1 MIFLDQQRCCCL
13 NSIVCVMFS
22 LSGVEERVGEFVCYF
37 SPGLVLIFPRVR
49 FFSWAWPGVL
59 EHPPARGW
67 QGRILW
73 EKVAAHPPG
82 GPIVQHTIL
91 IPQYVIPRH
100 TTRRHTTRRHT
111 TPRHPHHTTNPI
123 AGFGNLREMQHQPP
137 TLADGGWAN
146 KDVTCRFSFK
156 KHTKVPFNWIWFN
169 DSQRDAPGAS
179 RSRFRFLSNT
189 RRCDSGCWTAAR
201 LGSPLTVADKSR
213 TRSVGIA
220 TVAKSRKKRAKKE
233 EAKVW

>member
-91 IPQYVIPRH
+91 IPQYVIPH
-100 TTRRHTTRRHT
+100 HTTRRHT
-111 TPRHPHHTTNPI
+111 TPHQTTLHHGTRTTQQTPSLVLETCGKCNTSRRR
-123 AGFGNLREMQHQPP
+123 LRMEAEQTRTSHADFHLKSTQKYLSIEFDSMTASVTLRVLPGVAFASSP
-137 TLADGGWAN
+137 T
-146 KDVTCRFSFK
+146 
-156 KHTKVPFNWIWFN
+156 PE
-169 DSQRDAPGAS
+169 GAT
-179 RSRFRFLSNT
+179 LVVEL
-189 RRCDSGCWTAAR
+189 RRA
-201 LGSPLTVADKSR
+201 
-213 TRSVGIA
+213 
-220 TVAKSRKKRAKKE
+220 
-233 EAKVW
+233 